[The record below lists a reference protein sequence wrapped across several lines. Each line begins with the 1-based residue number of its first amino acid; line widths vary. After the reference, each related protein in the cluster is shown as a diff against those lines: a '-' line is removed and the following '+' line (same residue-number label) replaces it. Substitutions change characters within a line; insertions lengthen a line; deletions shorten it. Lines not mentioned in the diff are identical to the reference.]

1 MRGWVGIVI
10 ELKIKVVSRNL
21 GSADVGL
28 SRQRLNET
36 ILKMFKESEENIVL
50 QVVQVRN
57 VSRKI
62 NQMDLVE
69 LEKYSNRNKKFTGGY
84 QWIRDERR
92 KSQCI

>member
-10 ELKIKVVSRNL
+10 ELKVKVVSRNL

-36 ILKMFKESEENIVL
+36 IVKMFKESEENIVL

-62 NQMDLVE
+62 NGPC
-69 LEKYSNRNKKFTGGY
+69 RT
-84 QWIRDERR
+84 
-92 KSQCI
+92 